1 MTEEHTENLYSPN
14 EDLQW
19 LQSQHLRLKEEI
31 QSTIIGQESMID
43 LLMIALLV
51 NGHILLEGVPGIG
64 KTLTARLFAKAIQ
77 APFKRIQFTPD
88 LMPSDIIGTMVFN
101 TRNVEFEFKP
111 GPLFSNLILIDEV
124 NRAPAKTQSALF
136 EVMQERQVTVD
147 GTSYP
152 MEFPYLVLATQN
164 PIEQEGTYKLPEA
177 QLDRFHFRIEMD
189 YPSLDEEKAILR
201 RFNQEDSNLLLGKI
215 NPVFTRENLKRAQSI
230 VANIFIQEV
239 LLDYIAEIIHR
250 TRTTT
255 DLFLGASPRAS
266 IAIMHSAKARAAL
279 QGRRFVLPEDVKEL
293 AYPVL
298 NHRIILSADK
308 EIQGIKPNDI
318 IRQLIDQVPVPR

>member
-1 MTEEHTENLYSPN
+1 MTEENTDYLYAPDA
-14 EDLQW
+14 DLLW
-19 LQSQHLRLKEEI
+19 LQEQHRRLKEEI
-31 QSTIIGQESMID
+31 HSIIVGQEDMID

-64 KTLTARLFAKAIQ
+64 KTLTARLFAKAIK

-88 LMPSDIIGTMVFN
+88 LMPADIIGTMVFN

-111 GPLFSNLILIDEV
+111 GPLFSNLVLIDEV
-124 NRAPAKTQSALF
+124 NRAPAKTQAALF

-152 MEFPYLVLATQN
+152 MQFPYLVLATQN

-189 YPSLDEEKAILR
+189 YPSLEEEKAILR
-201 RFNQEDSNLLLGKI
+201 RFNNPGNTLLLERI
-215 NPVFTRENLKRAQSI
+215 EPVFDGENLKRAQSI
-230 VANIFIQEV
+230 VAGIHIKDD

-250 TRTTT
+250 TRATA

-266 IAIMHSAKARAAL
+266 LAIMHSAKAKAAL
-279 QGRRFVLPEDVKEL
+279 HGRRYVLPEDIKEL

-318 IRQLIDQVPVPR
+318 IRQLIETIPVPR